1 MERVPLSLT
10 LSASLAL
17 LLLLASG
24 WAAMLSR
31 WAGSPWQ
38 VFWGMVL
45 TWVPM
50 GFLLFWWQIRRPMAV
65 LRALSDSLLG
75 FTERDFSLRLAP
87 VKQAE
92 LGAIA
97 DQLNRLG
104 DVLRTEHNDRYQK
117 EMLLDSVL
125 QSAPM
130 AILLCENDGRVLLSN
145 RLAREWFGAGRKL
158 DGEKLVDVLERSR
171 PWVKQLLSAEHDS
184 LLTVEESAEP
194 ETYHVSRRYFQLNL
208 RQHTLYMI
216 THLTRE
222 LSRQEV
228 EVWKKVIRVISH
240 ELNNSLAPISSM
252 THSAR
257 MILNQPEQVHRLG
270 RVFDTI
276 EERTSHLSRFLDG
289 YARFA
294 RLPRPRKENV
304 AWEAFLTGLEGLTPF
319 RREGEL
325 PEVPGCFDPAQ
336 LQQVMLNLLKNAAES
351 GSALD
356 DITVQLK
363 PHLDGV
369 TVSVCDRGPGMSEE
383 VLRNALLPFYS
394 TKQQGTGLG
403 LALCREIVEAHGGNL
418 KLELREGGGLVVSF
432 WLPECK
438 A

>member
-1 MERVPLSLT
+1 MERVPLHLT
-10 LSASLAL
+10 LSASLSAI
-17 LLLLASG
+17 LLLASG
-24 WAAMLSR
+24 WAALLFR
-31 WAGSPWQ
+31 WAGSPWH

-45 TWVPM
+45 TWVPL
-50 GFLLFWWQIRRPMAV
+50 GLLLFRWQTRRPMAV

-87 VKQAE
+87 VKHAE

-104 DVLRTEHNDRYQK
+104 DVLRAEHNDRYQK
-117 EMLLDSVL
+117 EMLLDAVL

-130 AILLCENDGRVLLSN
+130 AILLCENEGRVLFSN
-145 RLAREWFGAGRKL
+145 RLARDWFGEGRTL
-158 DGEKLVDVLERSR
+158 EGETLVNLLERGR
-171 PWVKQLLSAEHDS
+171 PWTRQVLTAEHDS
-184 LLTVEESAEP
+184 LLTVEEGMEP

-208 RQHTLYMI
+208 RHHTLVMI

-240 ELNNSLAPISSM
+240 ELNNSLAPITSM

-257 MILNQPEQVHRLG
+257 MILTQPEQVHRLG

-276 EERTSHLSRFLDG
+276 EERTTHLFRFLEG

-294 RLPRPRKENV
+294 RLPRPRREV
-304 AWEAFLTGLEGLTPF
+304 VVWETFLTGLKGLTPF
-319 RREGEL
+319 RRMGEM
-325 PEVPGCFDPAQ
+325 PTVPGYFDPAQ

-351 GSALD
+351 GSALEE
-356 DITVQLK
+356 ITVEFE
-363 PHLDGV
+363 HAHEGI

-383 VLRNALLPFYS
+383 VLRSALLPFYS

-418 KLELREGGGLVVSF
+418 KLALREGGGLVVSF
-432 WLPECK
+432 WLPGQ
-438 A
+438 